1 MFYALFSYLNIVMLG
16 CGNNTVY
23 SHSIP
28 AYVLTK
34 YEISWMILAAVI
46 GIVDLRIHFSACK
59 EDQI

>member
-1 MFYALFSYLNIVMLG
+1 MHYFLTLNSIIVLG
-16 CGNNTVY
+16 CGNTIVY

-59 EDQI
+59 VDQT